1 MEIMAKR
8 HFAYYQRV
16 GVSYGEAANLACC
29 KIILLQRQSEL
40 DTTSLALIEYNFF
53 ELSDYCLAFLVP

>member
-16 GVSYGEAANLACC
+16 GVSLGEAVNHSFC
-29 KIILLQRQSEL
+29 KIILPQRL
-40 DTTSLALIEYNFF
+40 WLLITTSLTAG
-53 ELSDYCLAFLVP
+53 SHSQK